1 MERES
6 SLPEKKGR
14 MDAEVF
20 VTGMLSFC
28 YVKDIQIEK
37 SIRWLVGSWNKIS
50 ALEIQTWSHHHTEST
65 WNLGMDEIS

>member
-37 SIRWLVGSWNKIS
+37 SIRWLVGS
-50 ALEIQTWSHHHTEST
+50 
-65 WNLGMDEIS
+65 